1 MFCQKCGTQAKEG
14 AQFCHKCGARLVNV
28 PSKSTEP
35 TPTYATQVATRPSNF
50 TSPQPP
56 KQQAAERPMY
66 QVSAPYSQQVQQPWG
81 AQAVFPVKK
90 KSKVLPIVLGV
101 VGGVLALVILI
112 GIVGGVSSPKD
123 NRYISLV
130 KEGYP
135 LEGNSNVSYGEAFDY
150 FFANPTW
157 EFFVSTEDEDI
168 VEFTG
173 DCTYL
178 DSPVTACIQ
187 FTVNEDD
194 STFQITYIDFN
205 GVPQDFEVGGEL
217 LETVFSEAEEALS

>member
-101 VGGVLALVILI
+101 VGGVVFLVILFGMI
-112 GIVGGVSSPKD
+112 GSLSNSGD

-135 LEGNSNVSYGEAFDY
+135 LDGSSSISYGEAFDY
-150 FFANPTW
+150 FFSNPTW
-157 EFFVSTEDEDI
+157 EYFESTEDEDI

-173 DCTYL
+173 GCTYL

-187 FTVNEDD
+187 FVLDVDN
-194 STFQITYIDFN
+194 STFEVSYVDFN
-205 GVPQDFEVGGEL
+205 GVPQGTAIWSEL
-217 LETVFSEAEEALS
+217 LETAFTEAEATLS

>member
-1 MFCQKCGTQAKEG
+1 MFCQKCGEKVKEG
-14 AQFCHKCGARLVNV
+14 ALFCQNCGAKLVHS
-28 PSKSTEP
+28 PTEFVEN
-35 TPTYATQVATRPSNF
+35 TSAASAQVANNSSDRVISQTVEQSEARQVIPNEYAPS
-50 TSPQPP
+50 TQHL
-56 KQQAAERPMY
+56 QQT
-66 QVSAPYSQQVQQPWG
+66 VV
-81 AQAVFPVKK
+81 AQAVIPMKK
-90 KSKVLPIVLGV
+90 KSKVLPIILGV